1 MKTLITSASVG
12 LLILILSFSTG
23 HAKIKLMGVGGHIG
37 LVDPE
42 GDIGSTIALGG
53 NADLGEIIPNLKLT
67 TDVECWSAGIE
78 YAGTTAK
85 DFKYKDLA
93 LRGTA
98 KYFFSVADLK
108 FAPYAGGGL
117 GLHHFSWTYPTWTLG
132 GSKEESDSE
141 NKLEF
146 HFVGGAEYPINPQLT
161 GYAEL
166 RYDSGDCDIM
176 GIYVGVNYALSSQ
189 K

>member
-67 TDVECWSAGIE
+67 TDVEYWSAGIE
-78 YAGTTAK
+78 YAGT
-85 DFKYKDLA
+85 
-93 LRGTA
+93 
-98 KYFFSVADLK
+98 
-108 FAPYAGGGL
+108 
-117 GLHHFSWTYPTWTLG
+117 PTWTLG